1 VRDRQRAKS
10 EAANEEL
17 SLSESAPALGAALC
31 DSARGGAQ
39 DRERV
44 AGRGRSERAA
54 AERRTD
60 SERASEHAGRRPECA
75 RETAGRLSV
84 FSAITITRGLL
95 LLLVSAAERGT
106 GSSLRGIVE
115 DVERVG
121 QDRHLV
127 GRWIAHVQ

>member
-1 VRDRQRAKS
+1 
-10 EAANEEL
+10 
-17 SLSESAPALGAALC
+17 
-31 DSARGGAQ
+31 
-39 DRERV
+39 
-44 AGRGRSERAA
+44 
-54 AERRTD
+54 
-60 SERASEHAGRRPECA
+60 
-75 RETAGRLSV
+75 V
-84 FSAITITRGLL
+84 FSAITITRGLLL